1 MGISFKDPLLGPHV
15 PTGLFAN
22 ADWLR
27 DVYTSQED
35 AAEITAEHVEGF
47 LNVLQRALQAAPAAT
62 LSAASAAASIASFQV
77 PNSQRALLQA
87 VYQPS
92 SFPGVVLSG
101 SARGLKSSSTL
112 DLTPFMTASGDF
124 LSYLRFKQSQAL
136 LPLIR
141 SYCRN
146 GLQRLSISGLD
157 PAVLRQEVQQ
167 LLLHTS
173 LQQWYIDAAHSRV
186 GVEGAAPQQNGTV
199 SAACQPAGCC

>member
-1 MGISFKDPLLGPHV
+1 VHV
-15 PTGLFAN
+15 PTVLFAN

-47 LNVLQRALQAAPAAT
+47 LNVLARALQAAPAAT
-62 LSAASAAASIASFQV
+62 MSAASAAASIASWQA

-92 SFPGVVLSG
+92 SFPGVDLGS

-112 DLTPFMTASGDF
+112 DLTPFITASGDF

-173 LQQWYIDAAHSRV
+173 LQQWYLDAAHSRV
-186 GVEGAAPQQNGTV
+186 GVDGAAPQQNATALV
-199 SAACQPAGCC
+199 SAACQPACCC